1 MILVKIV
8 IFKSMLGPL
17 FLDRIPYRVH
27 ESVASSIMFIVIYL
41 KGGARLRVL
50 VSCPLTYCLAESC
63 VPVCANGLPDG
74 DG

>member
-1 MILVKIV
+1 MILVKVV

-50 VSCPLTYCLAESC
+50 VSCPLAYCLCRKLCSS
-63 VPVCANGLPDG
+63 VCCGLPDG